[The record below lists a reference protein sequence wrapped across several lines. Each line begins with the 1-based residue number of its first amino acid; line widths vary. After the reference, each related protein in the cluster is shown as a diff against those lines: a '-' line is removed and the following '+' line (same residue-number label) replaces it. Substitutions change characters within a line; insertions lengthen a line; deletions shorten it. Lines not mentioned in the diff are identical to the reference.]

1 MQQAVY
7 GVAVTFSG
15 FKIKIDDTFIAFW
28 SFKYK
33 HKSKWPWAAWH
44 HRRKDRAGGGALR
57 CQPPAGLAPLG
68 TQREAAPV
76 WLPTRRCH
84 SLRHHPRR
92 QRCTRSLWGTHF
104 RPKSFFS
111 FFGRTISVN
120 EQGKS
125 VRKTHRVTLSL
136 KCCGSSPT

>member
-44 HRRKDRAGGGALR
+44 HGRKD
-57 CQPPAGLAPLG
+57 
-68 TQREAAPV
+68 
-76 WLPTRRCH
+76 
-84 SLRHHPRR
+84 
-92 QRCTRSLWGTHF
+92 
-104 RPKSFFS
+104 
-111 FFGRTISVN
+111 
-120 EQGKS
+120 
-125 VRKTHRVTLSL
+125 
-136 KCCGSSPT
+136 